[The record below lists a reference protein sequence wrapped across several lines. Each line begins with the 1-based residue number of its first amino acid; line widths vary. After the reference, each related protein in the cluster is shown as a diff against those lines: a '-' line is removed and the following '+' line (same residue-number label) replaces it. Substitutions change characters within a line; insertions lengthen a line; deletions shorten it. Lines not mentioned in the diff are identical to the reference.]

1 MYVHMYIDVF
11 KNRFQF
17 QIQVLKF
24 FLNLDINILLRI
36 MYIGGKGRLIYYIK
50 KKNKSYHPIC
60 TLAGF
65 DLSTH
70 NITPQAV
77 TIPRATFFIHMYV
90 HMVNI
95 SNKIRY
101 R

>member
-1 MYVHMYIDVF
+1 MFMYVHMYIDVF

-50 KKNKSYHPIC
+50 KK
-60 TLAGF
+60 
-65 DLSTH
+65 
-70 NITPQAV
+70 
-77 TIPRATFFIHMYV
+77 
-90 HMVNI
+90 
-95 SNKIRY
+95 
-101 R
+101 